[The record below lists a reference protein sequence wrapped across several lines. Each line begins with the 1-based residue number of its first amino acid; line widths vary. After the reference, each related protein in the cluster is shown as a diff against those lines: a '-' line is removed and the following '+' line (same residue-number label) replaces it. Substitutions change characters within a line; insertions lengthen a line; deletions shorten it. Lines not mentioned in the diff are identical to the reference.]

1 MAGDDIE
8 DKRPSPDALLRQAR
22 REARGQLKIFLG
34 AAPGVGKTFAML
46 IEGAD
51 RLRDDTD
58 VVVAVVETHGR
69 AETQALL
76 APFEVIPRR
85 SIDYH
90 GRTMSEMDLDAVL
103 ARAPALALVDEF
115 AHSNVEGSRH
125 PKRWQDIEELL
136 DAGIDVYTTLNIQ
149 HVESLNDV
157 VASFTH
163 VRVRETVPDSVFE
176 NAEIKVVDLL
186 PEELIERLKEG
197 KVYVPREASRALDHF
212 FSKPNLSALRE
223 MALRRAAL
231 SVDQQMLQDLD
242 ATALPGTFGAGD
254 RILVAVS
261 EQPGSDMLVR
271 TAKRLADALRGP
283 WMAVH
288 IETPRSRHFDEA
300 ARRRVAASLALAA
313 TLGATIATVPAESI
327 VAGLRSQIEGMRA
340 TQIVIGKSQRSWW
353 FELRHGSVVDAL
365 VKGTQGV
372 AVHVIPSASAG
383 EPSNDPFKTLARG
396 WGRPRIYVAI
406 ALLIAATTLIALLAE
421 PWIGTGAIDLL
432 YLIPVIVIASLFGL
446 RPGLVTSLT
455 AALAFNF
462 FFLEPTYTFTIAEP
476 QSVLT
481 MLILTGVAAFSSNLA
496 GRLRTRARLG
506 VRSAQESAALA
517 AFSQTLA
524 RASDRKVTAQA
535 VCDEVAR
542 LLDVRAV
549 LLTEQ
554 DGQLRPVA
562 ASPDDVT
569 LGPLD
574 QAAADW
580 AWSRGELTG
589 PGSAT
594 LTAADWQF
602 HPLQTSLG
610 VLAVLGVARD
620 DGRDPVPADRA
631 VLLSTLA
638 GQAALAHERLHLE
651 DEMRSI
657 SVLKE
662 RDRLRAALLSSIGH
676 DLRTPLTGVT
686 SAIEAIGA
694 EYPDAASLP
703 LARLELA
710 RLRRFLDNLVDMVR
724 LDAGML
730 KLAPEPIDLTD
741 VVAGAVHDLKDML
754 RGHPIDLQVP
764 ANLPLVRA
772 DPRLL
777 HHILINLL
785 ANAVQ
790 HGGGEGPITIAA
802 RRKRDGILL
811 TVRDRGPGLEPGTEG
826 AIFDT
831 FTQGTGG
838 DRRGGSGLGLAIV
851 KGFAEALGIDVS
863 ASNDPDG
870 GAVFTLSL
878 GARLIVETETDN
890 EQGQP
895 PA

>member
-1 MAGDDIE
+1 MSDHAANE
-8 DKRPSPDALLRQAR
+8 KRPSPEALLRQAR

-46 IEGAD
+46 TEGAA
-51 RLRDDTD
+51 RLREGMDA
-58 VVVAVVETHGR
+58 VVAVVETHGR

-76 APFEVIPRR
+76 EPFEVIPRR

-90 GRTMSEMDLDAVL
+90 GRTLTEMDLDAVL
-103 ARAPALALVDEF
+103 TRSPALALVDEF

-157 VASFTH
+157 VASFTR

-186 PEELIERLKEG
+186 PDELIERLKAG
-197 KVYVPREASRALDHF
+197 KVYVPHEASRALGHF

-223 MALRRAAL
+223 MVLRRAAL
-231 SVDQQMLQDLD
+231 SVDQQMLQELD
-242 ATALPGTFGAGD
+242 ATALPGNFGAGD

-271 TAKRLADALRGP
+271 TAKRLADALRAP

-288 IETPRSRHFDEA
+288 IETSRSESFDEEA
-300 ARRRVAASLALAA
+300 KRRIAASLALAA
-313 TLGATIATVPAESI
+313 TLGATIATVPAET
-327 VAGLRSQIEGMRA
+327 VVTGLRSQIEGMRA
-340 TQIVIGKSQRSWW
+340 TQVVIGKSQRSWW
-353 FELRHGSVVDAL
+353 FEFRHGSVVDAL
-365 VKGTQGV
+365 VKGAHGV
-372 AVHVIPSASAG
+372 AVHVIPSGANGDTS
-383 EPSNDPFKTLARG
+383 SDPVKTMFRG
-396 WGRPRIYVAI
+396 GGRPQDYAVII
-406 ALLIAATTLIALLAE
+406 LMIAATTLLNVLAQ
-421 PWIGTGAIDLL
+421 PWIGTGAVDLP
-432 YLIPVIVIASLFGL
+432 YLIPVIIAASLYGL
-446 RPGLVTSLT
+446 RPGLVTSLA

-462 FFLEPTYTFTIAEP
+462 FFLPPLHTFTIADP
-476 QSVLT
+476 QSLLT
-481 MLILTGVAAFSSNLA
+481 MLILAGVAAFSSNLA
-496 GRLRTRARLG
+496 GRLQTRARLG
-506 VRSAQESAALA
+506 VRSAQESAAIA

-524 RASDRKVTAQA
+524 RASDRTTTAEA
-535 VCDEVAR
+535 VCEEVSR
-542 LLDVRAV
+542 LLDVRCV
-549 LLTEQ
+549 LLA
-554 DGQLRPVA
+554 GRNGSLRPVA
-562 ASPDDVT
+562 VGPQDMT

-580 AWSRGELTG
+580 AWNRGELA
-589 PGSAT
+589 GSGSPT
-594 LTAADWQF
+594 LPAADWQF
-602 HPLQTSLG
+602 HPLKTSLG

-631 VLLSTLA
+631 VLLSTLV

-686 SAIEAIGA
+686 GAIEAIGV
-694 EYPDAASLP
+694 EHPDAASLP
-703 LARLELA
+703 LARAELA

-724 LDAGML
+724 LDAGAL
-730 KLAPEPIDLTD
+730 NLVPEPIDLTD
-741 VVAGAVHDLKDML
+741 AVGGAVHDLKDML
-754 RGHPIDLQVP
+754 RGHHIDFHVP

-772 DPRLL
+772 DARLL

-790 HGGGEGPITIAA
+790 HGGSDGPITIAA
-802 RRKRDGILL
+802 QRTSDAILL
-811 TVRDRGPGLEPGTEG
+811 TVRDQGPGLEPGTEA
-826 AIFDT
+826 AIFET

-870 GAVFTLSL
+870 GAAFTLAIGSK
-878 GARLIVETETDN
+878 LIVGTATDG
-890 EQGQP
+890 EHGQEL
-895 PA
+895 A

>member
-1 MAGDDIE
+1 MSDHAANE
-8 DKRPSPDALLRQAR
+8 MRPSPEALLRQAR
-22 REARGQLKIFLG
+22 REERGRLKIFLG

-46 IEGAD
+46 TEGAAL
-51 RLRDDTD
+51 LREGVD
-58 VVVAVVETHGR
+58 VAVAVVETHGR
-69 AETQALL
+69 AETQAL
-76 APFEVIPRR
+76 AEPFEVIPRR
-85 SIDYH
+85 RIEYH
-90 GRTMSEMDLDAVL
+90 GRILTEMDLDAVL
-103 ARAPALALVDEF
+103 ARAPSLALVDEY
-115 AHSNVEGSRH
+115 AHSNVEGGRH
-125 PKRWQDIEELL
+125 PKRWQDVDELL

-157 VASFTH
+157 VASFTR

-176 NAEIKVVDLL
+176 NAEIMVVDL
-186 PEELIERLKEG
+186 PPDELIDRLKEG
-197 KVYVPREASRALDHF
+197 KVYVPQEASRALGHF

-231 SVDQQMLQDLD
+231 SVDRQMLQELD

-261 EQPGSDMLVR
+261 EQPGADTLVR
-271 TAKRLADALRGP
+271 TAKRLADALRAP

-288 IETPRSRHFDEA
+288 VETPRSGSFDEEA
-300 ARRRVAASLALAA
+300 KRRVAASLALAA
-313 TLGATIATVPAESI
+313 TLGATIATVPAETV
-327 VAGLRSQIEGMRA
+327 VAGLRRQIEGMRA
-340 TQIVIGKSQRSWW
+340 TQVVIGKSQRSWW

-365 VKGTQGV
+365 VKGGRGI
-372 AVHVIPSASAG
+372 AVHVIPAVAEGGTPPASM
-383 EPSNDPFKTLARG
+383 KTLLRG
-396 WGRPRIYVAI
+396 WGHPRGYAVI
-406 ALLIAATTLIALLAE
+406 ALMLAGTTLLAKLAQ

-432 YLIPVIVIASLFGL
+432 YLVPVIISASLYGL
-446 RPGLVTSLT
+446 RPGLAASLA

-462 FFLEPTYTFTIAEP
+462 FFLAPTWTFTIADP

-524 RASDRKVTAQA
+524 RASDRMATAEA
-535 VCDEVAR
+535 VCEEVSR
-542 LLDVRAV
+542 LLDVRCV
-549 LLTEQ
+549 LLAGR
-554 DGQLRPVA
+554 DGGLRPVA
-562 ASPDDVT
+562 ATPRNVM

-580 AWSRGELTG
+580 AWNRGELAG
-589 PGSAT
+589 SGSAT
-594 LTAADWQF
+594 LPAADWQF
-602 HPLQTSLG
+602 HPLKTSLG

-631 VLLSTLA
+631 VLLSTLV

-686 SAIEAIGA
+686 GAIEAIGA
-694 EYPDAASLP
+694 EHPAAASLP
-703 LARLELA
+703 LARAELA

-724 LDAGML
+724 LDAGAL
-730 KLAPEPIDLTD
+730 SLAPEPIDLTD
-741 VVAGAVHDLKDML
+741 AVAGAVHDLKDML
-754 RGHPIDLQVP
+754 RGHPIDFKVP
-764 ANLPLVRA
+764 ADLPLIRA
-772 DPRLL
+772 DARLL

-790 HGGGEGPITIAA
+790 HGRSDGPITIAA
-802 RRKRDGILL
+802 RRTSDAILL
-811 TVRDRGPGLEPGTEG
+811 TVRDQGPGLEPGTEA
-826 AIFDT
+826 AIFET
-831 FTQGTGG
+831 FAQGAGG

-851 KGFAEALGIDVS
+851 KGFAEALGIAVS
-863 ASNDPDG
+863 AANDPDG
-870 GAVFTLSL
+870 GAAFTLTIGSK
-878 GARLIVETETDN
+878 LIVGTQTDG
-890 EQGQP
+890 EH
-895 PA
+895 A